1 MKVNVKKRDGVKE
14 SYHIIDSWEDV
25 TLQKWAEL
33 ISKTKK
39 AKGKAAEAIAS
50 ITSLSSLPADL
61 LRELS
66 LNDVASLMNKLAD
79 IQSRANSELK
89 NKIEVEGKTYAFMPD
104 LSSITI
110 GEYADLEQC
119 INDGLQDNLHKVMA
133 ILYRPITDQ
142 KDNWYDIEPYDTKS
156 KKVREQIFKKMPAET
171 VEAALV
177 FFWTFV
183 SVLLPSF
190 QWYLTER
197 LKAVTS

>member
-1 MKVNVKKRDGVKE
+1 MRVNVKKDGENK
-14 SYHIIDSWEDV
+14 SYTIIDSWEDV
-25 TLQKWAEL
+25 TLEKWAAL
-33 ISKTKK
+33 IAKTKK

-66 LNDVASLMNKLAD
+66 LNDVAKLMNKLAD

-89 NKIEVEGKTYAFMPD
+89 NKIVVEGETYGFMPD

-110 GEYADLEQC
+110 GEYADLEHC
-119 INDGLQDNLHKVMA
+119 IGEGLQDNLHKVMA
-133 ILYRPITDQ
+133 ILYRPITKA
-142 KDNWYDIEPYDTKS
+142 KDHWYDIEPYNIET

-190 QWYLTER
+190 QWYLTDK